1 MCIISIITSVIVID
15 CAIVNVYKK
24 NTIDTTIAMY
34 EMEFHEIY
42 KGYINARNRADY
54 PEAEEIFAMYYFKN
68 RNDDLTIYIDQ
79 KNNNS
84 IFNHTVFNME
94 DLQGF
99 FEKNCISLEDDVR
112 CVKVDWKGKSLFI
125 FNKSIGENMLYHVFD
140 ISYLQEDVE
149 SMIVA
154 MVVVSVAVII
164 VMVLCL
170 TLFLKK
176 AFKPV
181 QEIMI
186 TSTEIAAGNY
196 DKRIQVKNS
205 DEIGVMAQ
213 SFNEMAQAVQNR
225 IKELEEEQVRKTM
238 FMGNLAHEM
247 KTPLS
252 AIYGYAQTLQTIK
265 LSREN
270 EEKAFKYI
278 EEESLR
284 LSHLFEKLMKLV
296 LKNEETVKE
305 EEIEVK
311 ELFEKAITSCH
322 KKIQDKNIRVKA
334 EETTQVISADK
345 ELFLDVLINL
355 LDNALNASENDSEI
369 RIYTKQGDCKQ
380 IIVEDFGKGIAKEEI
395 ERIVEPFYMVDKSR
409 SRKSGGAGLGLALVS
424 TILEKHNMTLSIES
438 EEGKGTK
445 MIINIM

>member
-1 MCIISIITSVIVID
+1 MCIISLITSVIVID

-42 KGYINARNRADY
+42 EGYINAGNRADY

-99 FEKNCISLEDDVR
+99 FEKNCISLEDNVR

-225 IKELEEEQVRKTM
+225 IKELEEEQVRKIM

-296 LKNEETVKE
+296 LKKHFLCGKCFFYC
-305 EEIEVK
+305 IFIF
-311 ELFEKAITSCH
+311 L
-322 KKIQDKNIRVKA
+322 NI
-334 EETTQVISADK
+334 
-345 ELFLDVLINL
+345 
-355 LDNALNASENDSEI
+355 
-369 RIYTKQGDCKQ
+369 C
-380 IIVEDFGKGIAKEEI
+380 
-395 ERIVEPFYMVDKSR
+395 
-409 SRKSGGAGLGLALVS
+409 
-424 TILEKHNMTLSIES
+424 
-438 EEGKGTK
+438 
-445 MIINIM
+445 